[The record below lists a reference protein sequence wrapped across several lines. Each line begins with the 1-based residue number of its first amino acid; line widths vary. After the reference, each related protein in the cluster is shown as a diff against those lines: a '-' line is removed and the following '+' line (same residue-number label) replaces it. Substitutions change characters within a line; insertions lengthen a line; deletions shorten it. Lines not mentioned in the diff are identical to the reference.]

1 MDVVITSTPNTQ
13 SNSGTSEVEFD
24 ITTHMR
30 SKLHVYGLSGTGVTD
45 ISGYTWDDATY
56 YTDNFNVFVDYYD
69 YQAAEDLDGFTATAF
84 PVLSWP

>member
-1 MDVVITSTPNTQ
+1 
-13 SNSGTSEVEFD
+13 
-24 ITTHMR
+24 MR

-69 YQAAEDLDGFTATAF
+69 Y
-84 PVLSWP
+84 